1 MRPKPY
7 QLELFLLK
15 QEIMCHNLLAF
26 HDGKSINDEKRLN
39 IIPFNVSNS
48 NSLGLGLIA
57 LLQRVVQKLS
67 CVLQVCCAQFLGL
80 PRRSVKSHAWPKHVY
95 FITQHVAR
103 RLVTV
108 GDCCETAL

>member
-1 MRPKPY
+1 MVTY
-7 QLELFLLK
+7 VLEKCL
-15 QEIMCHNLLAF
+15 
-26 HDGKSINDEKRLN
+26 GDE
-39 IIPFNVSNS
+39 
-48 NSLGLGLIA
+48 LGILYYFQVRARSHSPSTTCFTIFVLRVA
-57 LLQRVVQKLS
+57 SLLQS
-67 CVLQVCCAQFLGL
+67 I